1 MDLQA
6 AEITTAHEV
15 EKETSDLRNM
25 TEPHGESVPPPR
37 NGSDNQKLGFIFTA
51 LKRYARR

>member
-6 AEITTAHEV
+6 AEIITAHEV

-25 TEPHGESVPPPR
+25 TEPHEESVPPPR
-37 NGSDNQKLGFIFTA
+37 NGTDNQKLGGIFTA
-51 LKRYARR
+51 LKQYARR